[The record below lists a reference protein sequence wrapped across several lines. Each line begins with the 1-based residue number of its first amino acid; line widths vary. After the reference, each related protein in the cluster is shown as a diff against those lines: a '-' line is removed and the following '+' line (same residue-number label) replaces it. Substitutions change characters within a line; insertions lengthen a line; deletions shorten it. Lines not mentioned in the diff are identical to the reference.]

1 MSDMFIYMNR
11 MYASVIDEDRGNI
24 KRDNNYKNTKYH
36 AEKESYINSNWKF
49 YYWIFS
55 IHVMHVFWRFTT
67 PSINLKTNLSKLEN
81 MRIKKE

>member
-11 MYASVIDEDRGNI
+11 MYASVIDEDRSNV

-49 YYWIFS
+49 YY
-55 IHVMHVFWRFTT
+55 
-67 PSINLKTNLSKLEN
+67 
-81 MRIKKE
+81 